1 MEQLELELQQL
12 VDILVQLGFTKLES
26 IWDED
31 YFSNELN
38 VYWSN
43 DVNRVF
49 NIIGAYSKDSDIC
62 IRGID
67 GKSLATN
74 IAYFQKQLDEKI
86 NQDSQHEDN

>member
-1 MEQLELELQQL
+1 MKAVIAE
-12 VDILVQLGFTKLES
+12 VGSPPPLGVGVFT
-26 IWDED
+26 
-31 YFSNELN
+31 NELN

-49 NIIGAYSKDSDIC
+49 NIIGAYSKDGDIC

-86 NQDSQHEDN
+86 NQDSQHDNN